1 MVSTNSVENKHSN
14 LPHHTYGTVIDTAV
28 GGKNFRHCDSNQICM
43 LDKCMDGATMF
54 ACYKNPFQNL
64 LEQKYTL
71 RNLLN
76 QLVKFLEARSSLAVS
91 CIINTLYSNNL
102 LFFLSVNKT
111 NDALLINQAHEMCNS
126 LPSDKTSKKYSLDN
140 VFVGK
145 APSNAM
151 AFGTIFVFVFLV
163 AELVF

>member
-1 MVSTNSVENKHSN
+1 
-14 LPHHTYGTVIDTAV
+14 
-28 GGKNFRHCDSNQICM
+28 M
-43 LDKCMDGATMF
+43 LDKCMGIATMF
-54 ACYKNPFQNL
+54 ACYKRYPFQNL

-76 QLVKFLEARSSLAVS
+76 QLLMFLEARSSLAVS

-163 AELVF
+163 AQLVF